1 MSCNLIPAGILSANG
16 SRACSIARGRHDEG
30 SKKMA
35 VADKSQTCGSRTIR
49 YPGDCTY
56 SCVCPGGSGP
66 CTWTVTCG
74 GTVFSGTG
82 LTVSTN
88 PGHPKV
94 PHVTLDGDISVLS
107 KTLQEAWKR
116 RVIVPPNLRDQRI
129 RKRTF
134 RGTPEE
140 IADALGLQLGP
151 KIKGKKA
158 KSPKGDSVSIKFGR

>member
-1 MSCNLIPAGILSANG
+1 
-16 SRACSIARGRHDEG
+16 
-30 SKKMA
+30 MA
-35 VADKSQTCGSRTIR
+35 AAEKVQTCGSRTIR

-66 CTWTVTCG
+66 CTYTVTCG
-74 GTVFSGTG
+74 GTVFAGTG
-82 LTVSTN
+82 LTVSTD
-88 PGHPKV
+88 PGHPKFT
-94 PHVTLDGDISVLS
+94 HVTLDGDISVLS

-116 RVIVPPNLRDQRI
+116 RVIVPANLRDQRI